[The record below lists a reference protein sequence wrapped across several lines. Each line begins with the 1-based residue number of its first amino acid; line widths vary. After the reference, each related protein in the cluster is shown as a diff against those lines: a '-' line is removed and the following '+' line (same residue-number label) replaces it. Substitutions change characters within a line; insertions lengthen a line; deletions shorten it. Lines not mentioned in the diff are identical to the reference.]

1 MYYLQL
7 LNSTQMFYVQ
17 GFERLLGGMVYDA
30 DRGEFYSRP
39 EDDHEIITISS
50 SEDDDPMPPPR
61 GYLLEQFNRSD

>member
-7 LNSTQMFYVQ
+7 LNSTQMFCAQ
-17 GFERLLGGMVYDA
+17 GVERLLGGMVYDA
-30 DRGEFYSRP
+30 DHGEFYSRP